1 VFPTYYALQV
11 TDYLQ
16 QIVVRLTRNV
26 KPVSPMNF
34 PKIDDKTTFAILVIF
49 QQKLYG

>member
-1 VFPTYYALQV
+1 VFPTYYALRV
-11 TDYLQ
+11 TDYLR
-16 QIVVRLTRNV
+16 QIVIHLTRNV

-34 PKIDDKTTFAILVIF
+34 PKIDDNTTFAILENF